1 MNNIPYTKEQLMK
14 ANAKL
19 MDKNKQYR
27 EALKLLAKQE
37 TLGKDRKTRKIVVSH
52 NGKIALEG
60 LGEIYIVYGVDEII
74 NIALEESE

>member
-1 MNNIPYTKEQLMK
+1 MKNIPYTKEQLMK

-60 LGEIYIVYGVDEII
+60 LGVFSDEIYIVTE
-74 NIALEESE
+74 